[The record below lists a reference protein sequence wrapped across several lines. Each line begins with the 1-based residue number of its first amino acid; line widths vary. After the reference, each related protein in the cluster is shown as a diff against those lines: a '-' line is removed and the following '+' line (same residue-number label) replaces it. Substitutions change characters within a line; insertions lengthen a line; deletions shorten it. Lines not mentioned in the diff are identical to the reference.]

1 MQIKV
6 CGLNSASNMAE
17 IDGLRPD
24 FVGMIF
30 HAASPRFVGETI
42 FPKTMAKKVG
52 VFVDCPVHFM
62 LQQAIKYEFS
72 YFQLHGNEPLSTVKK
87 LQEKGFQIIKM
98 FRVSEKM
105 DYNNL
110 KKFEPY
116 CDYFLFD
123 TKGKNPGGNGLKFNW
138 NLLEDYPLK
147 TPFFLSGGIGPEDV
161 ELIKNFQN
169 PALSGV
175 DLNSRFEISPGLKN
189 KEQLKRFMNEIRK

>member
-1 MQIKV
+1 
-6 CGLNSASNMAE
+6 MAE
-17 IDGLRPD
+17 IDALRLD

-30 HAASPRFVGETI
+30 HTASPRFVGETI
-42 FPKTMAKKVG
+42 FPETTAEKVG
-52 VFVDCPVHFM
+52 VFVDSPVHFM
-62 LQQAIKYEFS
+62 LQQAIKYGFS

-87 LQEKGFQIIKM
+87 LHEKGFQIIKV
-98 FRVSEKM
+98 FRVSGKM
-105 DYNNL
+105 DLAGL

-116 CDYFLFD
+116 CNYFLFD

-138 NLLEDYPLK
+138 DLLEDYPLK

-169 PALSGV
+169 PAFAGI

-189 KEQLKRFMNEIRK
+189 KEQLKKFMNEIRK